1 MLLWKPMVWGSS
13 ILGHPRGDVWGRYVN
28 ICEWDAT
35 TGGLPRVEGMP
46 TAFGDHLCHWRSH
59 QEIGLE
65 PDGVSRHI
73 FGYIYIYSDILPSI
87 LSDIHFDSLSA
98 IQSGILSSIYSAFYL
113 SSILAF
119 YLAFYLTSILFY
131 VDIDILSA
139 IHSGI
144 IFYLDLSI

>member
-1 MLLWKPMVWGSS
+1 MY
-13 ILGHPRGDVWGRYVN
+13 GDVMWIYVN
-28 ICEWDAT
+28 
-35 TGGLPRVEGMP
+35 GMQLREGCPGWRACPLLSGIIYVTEDLIKKLDLNRM
-46 TAFGDHLCHWRSH
+46 AFQDTYLD
-59 QEIGLE
+59 I
-65 PDGVSRHI
+65 
-73 FGYIYIYSDILPSI
+73 YIYIYSDILPSI